1 MTADPAP
8 PAGTSGR
15 GRRQLGMTDV
25 KRLNRG
31 WRRSTQASISLL
43 LDGVGQPF
51 NVGSIIRTA
60 ATFGVRQI
68 WLCGDTASPEHPSA
82 RKTALGTDRLI
93 SFELA
98 PSAAAG
104 AQAARDAGFRVVAIE
119 LASEAVPLH
128 EADLAGDV
136 CLALGNEDHGC
147 STALLTA
154 ADLVAYIP
162 QVGKVGS
169 LNVAAAAAVAIAEA
183 RRREWERPEGQPQS
197 GGTPRRPPGTQHN

>member
-1 MTADPAP
+1 MTGR
-8 PAGTSGR
+8 PAGTAGPPGG

-25 KRLNRG
+25 KRLNRS

-43 LDGVGQPF
+43 LDSVGQPF

-93 SFELA
+93 SFEYA

-104 AQAARDAGFRVVAIE
+104 AQAARDAGLRVVAIE

-128 EADLAGDV
+128 EADLAGDI

-147 STALLTA
+147 SAGLLAA
-154 ADLVAYIP
+154 ADLVAYVP

-183 RRREWERPEGQPQS
+183 RRREWTLARPHS
-197 GGTPRRPPGTQHN
+197 